1 MSDATHNQ
9 SAAVA
14 ACTIDAV
21 HRRDHHHGDNG
32 ACRPPTSSWS
42 STWADERS
50 RSATTVVATQASF
63 PSARLTA
70 WHAPTAKKPTGTS
83 TPSSLH
89 GWRKPTPQ
97 LRSATS
103 ARVGQAAAAVQRFL
117 ADSRFGEDLPGG

>member
-50 RSATTVVATQASF
+50 RSATTVAETQASF
-63 PSARLTA
+63 PSARPTA
-70 WHAPTAKKPTGTS
+70 WRTPTAKNRRGRIP
-83 TPSSLH
+83 PSSLH
-89 GWRKPTPQ
+89 GWRKPVTTAISHLGLESAKT
-97 LRSATS
+97 LRCGCSAH
-103 ARVGQAAAAVQRFL
+103 
-117 ADSRFGEDLPGG
+117 PG